1 MMMRALPLAAT
12 LAAAAAGLAHGAWI
26 ETKAGPFV
34 VYSDAGNDKARA
46 ALYHLEQFRF
56 LFGESLGRRE
66 LKTVWPIT
74 VVVTQK
80 PPAGR
85 VPKTLGFTRDGWLA
99 VWPAGS
105 KSDAAPGP
113 EFFRDLALLFIED
126 NWPGRM
132 PGDLERTFATLFSTM
147 RLEGGKVVLGA
158 PPAEAERTR
167 GWAALQYLLT
177 NPLTATRT
185 RVLLS
190 NLAAGAD
197 EGTAYRNA
205 FERPK
210 QALDAEI
217 DAYFAAGKYL
227 TQTLPAKPLNVE
239 ILFSIIPMLPS
250 RLRVLPADLLMAAG
264 APPAEVRAAYQQAI
278 NERPGPLAYEG
289 LALAL
294 LAEKQEADAKKA
306 LEAMKGLLD
315 DAVGSCTRGLL
326 ELGMNEQAAAKNP
339 RWAEPYVRSA
349 AKEPGPVRKAYFLKK
364 AAELEPRNPQIWK
377 QLAEAQ
383 FDARQ
388 TAEAEKSWYAAARVA
403 RNEEERAAMVAA
415 REAFEQARYDAIA
428 AEKARQK
435 KEEQDELERLKAETM
450 ENIRKKEQELSK
462 PGSSGRKAE
471 QWWDGPPTQAFT
483 GTLENV
489 ACQGG
494 RARLNLRDAAGKPA
508 VFVVADPGK
517 VAVFNQDQAQ
527 VQLSCGPQKPARRV
541 KIEYVAKPGAPGEVA
556 TVEFLK

>member
-1 MMMRALPLAAT
+1 MALGASLRTFALAAV
-12 LAAAAAGLAHGAWI
+12 AAGFAQAAWI

-80 PPAGR
+80 PVGR
-85 VPKTLGFTRDGWLA
+85 VPKRLGFTRDGWLA

-105 KSDAAPGP
+105 APGP
-113 EFFRDLALLFIED
+113 DFFRDLALLFIED

-132 PGDLERTFATLFSTM
+132 PGDLEHTFATLFSTM
-147 RLEGGKVVLGA
+147 KLEGGKVVLGL
-158 PPAEAERTR
+158 PPTEVERTR
-167 GWAALQYLLT
+167 SWAALQYLLT

-217 DAYFAAGKYL
+217 DAYVAAGKFL
-227 TQTLPAKPLNVE
+227 TLTLPPKPLNPE
-239 ILFSIIPMLPS
+239 IAFSIIPMLPS
-250 RLRVLPADLLMAAG
+250 RLRVLPADQLMAVG
-264 APPAEVRAAYQQAI
+264 APPAEVRAAYQHAI
-278 NERPGPLAYEG
+278 NERPGPLGYEG
-289 LALAL
+289 MALAL
-294 LAEKQEADAKKA
+294 LQEKQDADAKKA

-315 DAVGSCTRGLL
+315 DAVGPCTRGLL
-326 ELGMNEQAAAKNP
+326 ELGLYEQAAAKNP
-339 RWAEPYVRSA
+339 RWAEPFVRSA
-349 AKEPGPVRKAYFLKK
+349 AREAGPVRKSYFLKK
-364 AAELEPRNPQIWK
+364 AAELEPRNPAIWK

-383 FDARQ
+383 FDAKQ
-388 TAEAEKSWYAAARVA
+388 AAEAEKAWHAAARVA
-403 RNEEERAAMVAA
+403 RTEQERAAMVAA

-435 KEEQDELERLKAETM
+435 QEEKDEVERLRQQAM
-450 ENIRKKEQELSK
+450 DNIHKKEQELSK
-462 PGSSGRKAE
+462 PTASGAKVE
-471 QWWDGPPTQAFT
+471 KWWDGPPTQAFT
-483 GTLENV
+483 GTLDSV

-517 VAVFNQDQAQ
+517 VAVFNQEQAQ
-527 VQLSCGPQKPARRV
+527 VQLSCRPQRPPRRV

-556 TVEFLK
+556 TIEFLK